1 MELGNT
7 TDNGKAMQQEST
19 LDATADNDLNMQT
32 DDQFLQLNVQQDE
45 IDMLY
50 AEAMEDPIESPKTE
64 NNPRDGLNLSPTE
77 PTLPELRPG
86 DIKII
91 VEAPK

>member
-45 IDMLY
+45 IDMHY
-50 AEAMEDPIESPKTE
+50 AEAMEDPIESPETE
-64 NNPRDGLNLSPTE
+64 GNPRDGLYL
-77 PTLPELRPG
+77 
-86 DIKII
+86 
-91 VEAPK
+91 